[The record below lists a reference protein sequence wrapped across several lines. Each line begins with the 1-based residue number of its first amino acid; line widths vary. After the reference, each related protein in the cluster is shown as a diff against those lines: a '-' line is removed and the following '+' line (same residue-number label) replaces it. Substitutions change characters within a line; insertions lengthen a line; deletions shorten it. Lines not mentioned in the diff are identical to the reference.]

1 MTYRLIILL
10 NFYLLSGGM
19 ILGATNCA
27 QASDSALEEKKES
40 VAHVEKASSSNI
52 HIDEIVI
59 KGLPTVQSESPT
71 NALDSQKILALKI
84 SNDAQE
90 DFMSWIKRQ
99 GLFITIFGIA
109 VFIVLLTTAI
119 TAIWT
124 HMSRRIETTIDKE
137 VDKKVDSLE
146 KKREEAIETTIA
158 AKLEIE
164 RAKKAL
170 EELQDTEA
178 ELKKKLKDFRHEID
192 DEIKKSASIRID
204 IDLMTQS
211 FESKITDEVSEID
224 NKISFLKLI
233 INEIDAN
240 GSVRD
245 NIVEKLILDLKSD
258 DSEKQYTAAE
268 LLPLFDREASKIA
281 DAFVDILKIKPDT
294 TLGSLLLS
302 GLGELGGDGK
312 ILDYLIELVAD
323 TSHPNILAIIGALG
337 AFGNTEGENLKLGF
351 VVDRLLAVLQ
361 NGIDNDALGLDVASE
376 VRGAI
381 ALALSC
387 YGEKSQPAVKDLINL
402 LIDPVPETR
411 KNAAIALGAIGR
423 KANDAIPA
431 LHKLKD
437 DESTAVR
444 GAALEAIE
452 KIQLSA

>member
-1 MTYRLIILL
+1 MNYRLIILL

-19 ILGATNCA
+19 MFGATNCA

-40 VAHVEKASSSNI
+40 VTHVEKASSSNI

-59 KGLPTVQSESPT
+59 KNLPTVQSESPMNT
-71 NALDSQKILALKI
+71 LDSQKILALKI

-178 ELKKKLKDFRHEID
+178 ELKKKLKDFRREID
-192 DEIKKSASIRID
+192 DEVKKSASIRID

-268 LLPLFDREASKIA
+268 LLPLFEREASKIA
-281 DAFVDILKIKPDT
+281 DAFVDIMKTKPDT
-294 TLGSLLLS
+294 TFGSLLLS
-302 GLGELGGDGK
+302 GLGELGCDGK
-312 ILDYLIELVAD
+312 TLDYLIELTKD

-337 AFGNTEGENLKLGF
+337 AFGNTEGENIKLGF
-351 VVDRLLAVLQ
+351 IVDQLLAVLQ
-361 NGIDNDALGLDVASE
+361 NGIDNNALGLDVASE

-402 LIDPVPETR
+402 LIDQAPETR
-411 KNAAIALGAIGR
+411 KNAAIALGTIGI